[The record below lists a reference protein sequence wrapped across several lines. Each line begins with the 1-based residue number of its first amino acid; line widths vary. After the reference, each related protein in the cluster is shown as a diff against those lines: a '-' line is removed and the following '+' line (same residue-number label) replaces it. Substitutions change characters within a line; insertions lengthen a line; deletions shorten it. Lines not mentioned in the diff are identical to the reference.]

1 MKYQITVNTKFGAAK
16 LSSNQ
21 GYEIKHFT
29 YFYGSRHGRHVTEG
43 QLDFVLYIRVL
54 TSPIFRAWEM
64 SEFAAPFF
72 KEYRNFC
79 KINFTRFNTK
89 SVGSGKTYPL
99 TKFILHFVSLND

>member
-1 MKYQITVNTKFGAAK
+1 MKYQIRVNAKFGAAK

-29 YFYGSRHGRHVTEG
+29 YFYGLHVTEG
-43 QLDFVLYIRVL
+43 QLDFVLYTRVL

-64 SEFAAPFF
+64 SEFAAPFC

-79 KINFTRFNTK
+79 KINFARFNTN